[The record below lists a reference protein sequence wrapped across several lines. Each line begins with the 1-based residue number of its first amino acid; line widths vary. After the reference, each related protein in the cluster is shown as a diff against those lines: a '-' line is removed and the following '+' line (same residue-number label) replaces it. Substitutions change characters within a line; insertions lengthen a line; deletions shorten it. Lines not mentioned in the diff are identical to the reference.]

1 MRVLHDYSE
10 IVNKYSKIDKIDA
23 RKLLLK
29 INAFDVLLKPDLAFS
44 SYVIMDANRCSI
56 KLGKI

>member
-1 MRVLHDYSE
+1 MRVLHDCSE

-29 INAFDVLLKPDLAFS
+29 KNAFDVLLKPDLALA
-44 SYVIMDANRCSI
+44 SYVIMDANGCSI